1 MKNLK
6 RLSSI
11 ILALVMALSLTIPGC
26 AASTSFIDVSADAW
40 YKDAVDYVTAHELMN
55 GTGSGRF
62 SPGAD
67 TSRAMLVTIL
77 WRIAGEPVVNYQMQ
91 FTDVGVDWYTEA
103 VRWVASEHIV
113 DGYSDG
119 RFGTNDPVSREQIVT
134 IAWNSKSSGEMY
146 STTETL

>member
-11 ILALVMALSLTIPGC
+11 ILALVMALSLTIPGF

-77 WRIAGEPVVNYQMQ
+77 
-91 FTDVGVDWYTEA
+91 
-103 VRWVASEHIV
+103 VA
-113 DGYSDG
+113 D
-119 RFGTNDPVSREQIVT
+119 SR
-134 IAWNSKSSGEMY
+134 
-146 STTETL
+146 